1 MFVIRNYLLRKY
13 NYSSTTATMTTKVS
27 PAAFWHANY
36 LGISLE
42 GIKGTGPKGHI
53 LKSDIFKVLQAK
65 KPQVNEDFSFLIEIS
80 SNPNDQVIKKCI
92 ETIKKLPISN
102 QVISELKYKTLPEIG
117 LLQFEL
123 KTKTNSRD
131 FNEENIKNLL
141 KMYLNDSNHLL
152 L

>member
-1 MFVIRNYLLRKY
+1 M
-13 NYSSTTATMTTKVS
+13 TAKVS

-53 LKSDIFKVLQAK
+53 LKSDILKILQAK
-65 KPQVNEDFSFLIEIS
+65 KPQTTTTTTTSPVNEELSFLIEIT
-80 SNPNDQVIKKCI
+80 SNINDQVITKCL
-92 ETIKKLPISN
+92 ETIKKLPKSN

-117 LLQFEL
+117 LLQFQL
-123 KTKTNSRD
+123 KTESNSRD
-131 FNEENIKNLL
+131 FNSENIKNLL
-141 KMYLNDSNHLL
+141 KLYLNDSNHLL